1 MEKFL
6 KANKKLEDT
15 VNVSFYCTYKKVLIF
30 TIFTHFLK
38 VFEANLSLATVSDRL
53 NELNF
58 GDSLKEEDFLK
69 KETEELFAKMETSYK
84 ESFSQVYHDQKLNKN
99 YYCS

>member
-1 MEKFL
+1 MIPF
-6 KANKKLEDT
+6 
-15 VNVSFYCTYKKVLIF
+15 FYWNFIF
-30 TIFTHFLK
+30 K

-84 ESFSQVYHDQKLNKN
+84 ESFSQVYHFQKWQNCKIN
-99 YYCS
+99 IEQND